1 MLRAL
6 CPRRSSRVGS
16 TRLQAYAI
24 SLPIDFPL
32 PKFHSTTEDHL
43 SGQRVPP
50 RLDSGSYATVI
61 WSRGVATGWL
71 ALVGHH
77 LKRLAPVFKKIDS
90 AGTMSRRSLRS
101 SPTRVTGWPQSGV
114 PQAVLSG
121 LVMGFDATQ
130 VFGQGLAA
138 RAPARC
144 LRSGRC
150 LGPGGLKLGELRLQ
164 GYFVLQQLALNSVGC
179 SPAIGAPYE
188 APFQHCPSSTE
199 SSSRPGSD
207 GRDLKVAPTR
217 SDARSR
223 VRDRDG
229 SPNDVWQR
237 LGVLA
242 VRPAPR

>member
-1 MLRAL
+1 M
-6 CPRRSSRVGS
+6 VGAGGPPLEAAGAGVQED
-16 TRLQAYAI
+16 RFGRHDVQAFA
-24 SLPIDFPL
+24 
-32 PKFHSTTEDHL
+32 H
-43 SGQRVPP
+43 V
-50 RLDSGSYATVI
+50 
-61 WSRGVATGWL
+61 L
-71 ALVGHH
+71 ADAGH
-77 LKRLAPVFKKIDS
+77 RLAAV
-90 AGTMSRRSLRS
+90 RC
-101 SPTRVTGWPQSGV
+101 V